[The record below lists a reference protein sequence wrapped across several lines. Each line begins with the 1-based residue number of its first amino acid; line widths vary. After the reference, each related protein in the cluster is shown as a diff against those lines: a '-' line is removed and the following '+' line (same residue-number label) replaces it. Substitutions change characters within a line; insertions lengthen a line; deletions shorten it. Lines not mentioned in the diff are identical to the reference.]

1 MAPGVGRLS
10 SDAFPRTLRLRRRE
24 EFLRVQRGGK
34 RVHTAH
40 FILILAPRDAE
51 RASPARIGIT
61 VTTKVANSVGRNRIK
76 RVVREVF
83 RRYRSFFPQG
93 HDVVV
98 IAKSGADQLGYDAVR
113 AEIERVRRALARAAG
128 ATE

>member
-40 FILILAPRDAE
+40 FILIL
-51 RASPARIGIT
+51 
-61 VTTKVANSVGRNRIK
+61 
-76 RVVREVF
+76 
-83 RRYRSFFPQG
+83 RS
-93 HDVVV
+93 
-98 IAKSGADQLGYDAVR
+98 
-113 AEIERVRRALARAAG
+113 E
-128 ATE
+128 